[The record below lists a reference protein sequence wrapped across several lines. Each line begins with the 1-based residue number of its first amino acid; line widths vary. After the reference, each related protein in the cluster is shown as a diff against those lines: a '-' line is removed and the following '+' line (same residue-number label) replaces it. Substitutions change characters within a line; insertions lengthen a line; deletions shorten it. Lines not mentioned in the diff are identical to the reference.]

1 MKWNEKICIAICI
14 ALVLSA
20 PVQADE
26 ITYEKSPSADLVL
39 EENWKDVLDFLPED
53 IREEAADLNPA
64 EGEGLDDK
72 IGFRYWI
79 ERILSSAGDILDGFL
94 PSMLPLFSMLL
105 VISAVEMSIEIT
117 PESGLRKPFRL
128 LTTLASSVLLFGI
141 TERIMTGAAAYLDRI
156 CGVMNLLTPVMEGLY
171 LAGGNLT
178 QKAVTT
184 EAVML
189 AVTLVGNF
197 SGKLLA
203 PLTNLLFTLSCM
215 SGVCS
220 DVKIGGFTGGL
231 RKTIMRLWQFGT
243 LLFSFLLSVQTI
255 LAKSA
260 DSLAAKTARFA
271 IGSFIPM
278 AGGVIAEAFSTLKE
292 GISVLKNAAG
302 IGGIIVLLLIMVPG
316 ILPLILYKCALSIAE
331 TAAEMLNLGGM
342 RGMIADIHGI
352 TDMLFAFVLYTSLM
366 FMLVI
371 IIFTKAQ
378 VGG

>member
-79 ERILSSAGDILDGFL
+79 ERILFSACGILDGFL

-231 RKTIMRLWQFGT
+231 RNTIMRLWQFGT

-331 TAAEMLNLGGM
+331 TAAEMLNLGEM

>member
-64 EGEGLDDK
+64 EDEGLDDK

-231 RKTIMRLWQFGT
+231 RNTIMRLWQFGT

-331 TAAEMLNLGGM
+331 TAAEMLNLGEM

>member
-79 ERILSSAGDILDGFL
+79 ERILSSACGILDGFL

-231 RKTIMRLWQFGT
+231 RNTIMRLWQFGT

-331 TAAEMLNLGGM
+331 TAAEMLNLGEM

>member
-39 EENWKDVLDFLPED
+39 EENWKEVLDFLPED

-231 RKTIMRLWQFGT
+231 RNTIMRLWQFGT

>member
-1 MKWNEKICIAICI
+1 MKWNEKICTAICI
-14 ALVLSA
+14 AMILSA

-79 ERILSSAGDILDGFL
+79 ERILSSAGEILDGFL

-171 LAGGNLT
+171 LAEGNLT

-331 TAAEMLNLGGM
+331 TAAEMLNLGEM
-342 RGMIADIHGI
+342 RGMIANIHGI

>member
-14 ALVLSA
+14 AMVLSA

-39 EENWKDVLDFLPED
+39 EENWKEVLDFLPED

-79 ERILSSAGDILDGFL
+79 ERILSYAGKILDGFL

-231 RKTIMRLWQFGT
+231 RKIIMRLWQFGT

-331 TAAEMLNLGGM
+331 TAAEMLNLGEM

-371 IIFTKAQ
+371 IIFTKEQ

>member
-39 EENWKDVLDFLPED
+39 EENWKEVLDFLPED

-79 ERILSSAGDILDGFL
+79 ERILSSAGEILDGFL

-141 TERIMTGAAAYLDRI
+141 TEKIMTGAAAYLDRI
-156 CGVMNLLTPVMEGLY
+156 CGAMNLLTPVMEGLY

-203 PLTNLLFTLSCM
+203 PLTNLLFTLSCII
-215 SGVCS
+215 GVCS

-331 TAAEMLNLGGM
+331 TAAEMLNLGEM

>member
-39 EENWKDVLDFLPED
+39 EENWKEVLDFLPED

-331 TAAEMLNLGGM
+331 TVAEMLNLGEM

>member
-39 EENWKDVLDFLPED
+39 EENWKEVLDFLPED

-79 ERILSSAGDILDGFL
+79 ERILFSACGILDGFL

>member
-64 EGEGLDDK
+64 EDEGLDDK

-141 TERIMTGAAAYLDRI
+141 TERIMTGAAVYLDRI

>member
-1 MKWNEKICIAICI
+1 
-14 ALVLSA
+14 
-20 PVQADE
+20 
-26 ITYEKSPSADLVL
+26 
-39 EENWKDVLDFLPED
+39 
-53 IREEAADLNPA
+53 
-64 EGEGLDDK
+64 
-72 IGFRYWI
+72 
-79 ERILSSAGDILDGFL
+79 
-94 PSMLPLFSMLL
+94 
-105 VISAVEMSIEIT
+105 
-117 PESGLRKPFRL
+117 
-128 LTTLASSVLLFGI
+128 
-141 TERIMTGAAAYLDRI
+141 
-156 CGVMNLLTPVMEGLY
+156 
-171 LAGGNLT
+171 
-178 QKAVTT
+178 
-184 EAVML
+184 
-189 AVTLVGNF
+189 
-197 SGKLLA
+197 
-203 PLTNLLFTLSCM
+203 
-215 SGVCS
+215 
-220 DVKIGGFTGGL
+220 
-231 RKTIMRLWQFGT
+231 MRLWQFGT

-278 AGGVIAEAFSTLKE
+278 AGSVIAEAFSTLKE

-331 TAAEMLNLGGM
+331 TAAEMLNLGEM

>member
-79 ERILSSAGDILDGFL
+79 ERILSSAGKILDGFL

-331 TAAEMLNLGGM
+331 TVAEMLNLGEM

>member
-39 EENWKDVLDFLPED
+39 EENWKEVLDFLPED

-79 ERILSSAGDILDGFL
+79 ERILSSAGKILDGFL

-231 RKTIMRLWQFGT
+231 RKIIMRLWQFGT

-331 TAAEMLNLGGM
+331 TAAEMLNLGEM

>member
-1 MKWNEKICIAICI
+1 MKWNVKICIVICMI
-14 ALVLSA
+14 LVLSVT
-20 PVQADE
+20 VQADE
-26 ITYEKSPSADLVL
+26 ITYEKSPPADLML
-39 EENWKDVLDFLPED
+39 EENWQELLDFLPED
-53 IREEAADLNPA
+53 IREEASDLSPA
-64 EGEGLDDK
+64 EGKGIDEK
-72 IGFRYWI
+72 IGFRYWVG
-79 ERILSSAGDILDGFL
+79 RMLSGTGEILDGIL

-105 VISAVEMSIEIT
+105 IISAVEMSIEIT
-117 PESGLRKPFRL
+117 PESGLKKPFRL
-128 LTTLASSVLLFGI
+128 LAALTSSVLLFGI
-141 TERIMTGAAAYLDRI
+141 TERIMTGAAVYLDRI

-178 QKAVTT
+178 QKTVTT

-203 PLTNLLFTLSCM
+203 PLTNLLYTLSCM
-215 SGVCS
+215 GGVCP
-220 DVKIGGFTGGL
+220 DVKISGFTGGL

-271 IGSFIPM
+271 IGSFIPV

-302 IGGIIVLLLIMVPG
+302 IGGIVVLLLIMIPG

-331 TAAEMLNLGGM
+331 TAAEMLNLGEM
-342 RGMIADIHGI
+342 RGMIADVHGI
-352 TDMLFAFVLYTSLM
+352 TDMLFAFVLYASLM
-366 FMLVI
+366 FLLVI

>member
-53 IREEAADLNPA
+53 IREEAADLSPA

-79 ERILSSAGDILDGFL
+79 ERILSSAGKILDGFL

-331 TAAEMLNLGGM
+331 TAAEMLNLGEM

>member
-39 EENWKDVLDFLPED
+39 EENWKEVLDFLPED

-331 TAAEMLNLGGM
+331 TAAEMLNLGEM

>member
-39 EENWKDVLDFLPED
+39 EENWKEVLDFLPED

-79 ERILSSAGDILDGFL
+79 ERILSSAGKILDGFL

-105 VISAVEMSIEIT
+105 VISAVEMSMEIT
-117 PESGLRKPFRL
+117 PKSVLRKPFRL

-331 TAAEMLNLGGM
+331 TVAEMLNLGEM

>member
-1 MKWNEKICIAICI
+1 MKWNEIICTAMCIAM
-14 ALVLSA
+14 VLSA

-79 ERILSSAGDILDGFL
+79 ERILSSAGEILDGFL

-331 TAAEMLNLGGM
+331 TAAEMLNLGEM

>member
-79 ERILSSAGDILDGFL
+79 ERILSSAGEILDGFL

-231 RKTIMRLWQFGT
+231 RKIIMRLWQFGT

-331 TAAEMLNLGGM
+331 TVAEMLNLGEM
-342 RGMIADIHGI
+342 RGMITDIHGI